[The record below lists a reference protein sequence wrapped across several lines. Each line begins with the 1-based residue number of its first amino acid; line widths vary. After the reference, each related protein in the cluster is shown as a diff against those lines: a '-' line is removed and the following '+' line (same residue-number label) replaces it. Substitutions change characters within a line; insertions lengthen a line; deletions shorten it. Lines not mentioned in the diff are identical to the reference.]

1 LLQSPSFKF
10 SRKASSSYSLKL
22 EPPNKQKFKTKRKP
36 LSTPASP
43 SRAREPQCT
52 CMTAEQYARLRAQ
65 DPRYRGEDE
74 RSWGCDDE
82 GVVSG
87 SSTLPRA
94 QTRATDTDGRTDKV
108 TAATSSTSLYD
119 NVGATQTGSTQG
131 DVCDKNMLAIGNQS
145 STGGVPTGV
154 VTRLSVPGTKGTQRE
169 GSQTRQMRDR
179 GVQQQSQETSTM
191 TSNTATGPKT
201 VTASV
206 GTQNNVGSQV
216 VQTETQSQTQ
226 TTESTKTEG
235 TQAGGTLQ
243 MNTKTSSTSTRPPL
257 RDNAHHVLT
266 NTKSVDYSEIDMVRE
281 VDLRNA
287 HHHNLL
293 NNNITNR
300 RNKSKSTEDM
310 NRENSMSLD
319 SNTLKRMLKPMPSA
333 ESPVTSPE
341 MGRRRYN
348 YYNNHHHRHPN
359 NNGRHSE
366 PESGHPHPR
375 SAMAQNSRFSGSR

>member
-1 LLQSPSFKF
+1 
-10 SRKASSSYSLKL
+10 
-22 EPPNKQKFKTKRKP
+22 
-36 LSTPASP
+36 
-43 SRAREPQCT
+43 
-52 CMTAEQYARLRAQ
+52 
-65 DPRYRGEDE
+65 
-74 RSWGCDDE
+74 
-82 GVVSG
+82 
-87 SSTLPRA
+87 
-94 QTRATDTDGRTDKV
+94 
-108 TAATSSTSLYD
+108 
-119 NVGATQTGSTQG
+119 
-131 DVCDKNMLAIGNQS
+131 
-145 STGGVPTGV
+145 
-154 VTRLSVPGTKGTQRE
+154 
-169 GSQTRQMRDR
+169 MRDR

-206 GTQNNVGSQV
+206 GTQNNSV
-216 VQTETQSQTQ
+216 VQTESPSQTQ

-257 RDNAHHVLT
+257 RENTHHVLT
-266 NTKSVDYSEIDMVRE
+266 NTKSVDYSEMDIVDMRT
-281 VDLRNA
+281 

-293 NNNITNR
+293 NNNINNR

-341 MGRRRYN
+341 MGRRRYS